1 MLRRLF
7 ADESGIAMGLA
18 VIVVV
23 LVGVMGAGLLVF
35 VRNDLEAV
43 IEVNQGQRAHD
54 TADAGVQSAKRELL
68 SDASKESYD
77 GEYADDVDDSE
88 WSSVNGKTLSF
99 EGNSVDVS
107 IRHLQ
112 PAGTEDKAEDEAY
125 APEVLPGE
133 ETEYPNGRRYFE
145 IDSVGEAGDAKRR
158 VKAIY
163 RTYELGVPEAY
174 YTPGDIEISGSACIE
189 NVSLFTLGSVDFN
202 GGGGCEDD
210 AGNNI
215 GHLKGEDLA
224 YGDWQNEYNATARED
239 GAGAS
244 VTDAGVGAAGTIT
257 DSTSL
262 GTRDYDST
270 TNPALVE
277 TPSTDPQESDEI
289 TFPFNQDSQSGD
301 ADEDRIN
308 FLRDEAIRQESE
320 TGETHYY
327 DLAGGGNESLTDW
340 PTDSTDET
348 VVFVEFDSATTLK
361 WSVSGN
367 CDDDPP
373 KKGTLVVKGGNFT
386 TQPNKALFRGVV
398 MVRGGEVD
406 DGSSSDTGNTCLEG
420 FINASGPIKIAG
432 DVEPFASEAVTDRPG
447 FYGVELW
454 SWRELYE

>member
-1 MLRRLF
+1 MLRRF
-7 ADESGIAMGLA
+7 IRDESGIAMGLA

-35 VRNDLEAV
+35 VRNDLQAV
-43 IEVNQGQRAHD
+43 VQVNQGQQAFD
-54 TADAGVQSAKRELL
+54 AADAGVQAAKRHLL
-68 SDASKESYD
+68 SDADSESYD
-77 GEYADDVDDSE
+77 GDDVEDSE
-88 WSSVNGKTLSF
+88 WSYDEDDAADRKQLTFDGKTVDVTIEYLEPASNETETETEGF
-99 EGNSVDVS
+99 TPEIIDADDNRRFFRVESTGNSES
-107 IRHLQ
+107 G
-112 PAGTEDKAEDEAY
+112 AA
-125 APEVLPGE
+125 
-133 ETEYPNGRRYFE
+133 RRKVE
-145 IDSVGEAGDAKRR
+145 
-158 VKAIY
+158 AIY
-163 RTYELGVPEAY
+163 NTYDLGVPEAY

-215 GHLKGEDLA
+215 GHMKGEDLA
-224 YGDWQNEYNATARED
+224 YGDWKNSYNETARENA
-239 GAGAS
+239 AGTP
-244 VTDAGVGAAGTIT
+244 VTDAGIGAAGAIT

-270 TNPALVE
+270 TNPAFLD
-277 TPSTDPQESDEI
+277 TPSDPQESDEI

-308 FLRDEAIRQESE
+308 FLRDEAMRQESE
-320 TGETHYY
+320 MGEAHYY
-327 DLAGGGNESLTDW
+327 DLAGGGTESLTDW

-361 WSVSGN
+361 WSVAGD
-367 CDDDPP
+367 CDDPP

-406 DGSSSDTGNTCLEG
+406 DGSSDDTGNTCLEG

-432 DVEPFASEAVTDRPG
+432 EVQPFASEAVTDRPG
-447 FYGVELW
+447 FYGVETW